1 MIRILIS
8 LKSAQNHFLSIAS
21 SDGILKML
29 KSVYRKMAIVP
40 LRSSRE
46 KQTCHQEVSLY
57 QRGKVS
63 IHGKK
68 AQL

>member
-1 MIRILIS
+1 MIMILKS
-8 LKSAQNHFLSIAS
+8 LKSAQNHFLLITS

-29 KSVYRKMAIVP
+29 KLVYRKMAIVP

-46 KQTCHQEVSLY
+46 KQTCHQAVSPY
-57 QRGKVS
+57 QRVKVS